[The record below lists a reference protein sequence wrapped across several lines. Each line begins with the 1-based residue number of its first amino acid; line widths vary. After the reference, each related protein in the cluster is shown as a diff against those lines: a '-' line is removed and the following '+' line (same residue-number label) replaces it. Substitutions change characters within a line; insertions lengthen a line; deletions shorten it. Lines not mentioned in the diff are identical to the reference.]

1 MSPRACDTD
10 LIINQPQSI
19 VTFSTRCTGG
29 TEVHALVSS
38 ADVTHLQGEKWDLSS
53 TARVCARVWLPLGVD
68 SSRVESGAGETI
80 PGTVRVPGQTT
91 VGTFRAVEVTLVQSD
106 LGHAHF

>member
-10 LIINQPQSI
+10 SIINQPQSI
-19 VTFSTRCTGG
+19 VTFSTRCTDG

-38 ADVTHLQGEKWDLSS
+38 ADITHLQGEKWDLLL
-53 TARVCARVWLPLGVD
+53 TVRVCVWLPLGVD

-80 PGTVRVPGQTT
+80 PGTVRVPGQAT

-106 LGHAHF
+106 LGHAQF